1 MCFYSADRRARPPAG
16 QFSKEKFT
24 MYKEQIEAYFADK
37 EAMLTDAVCRLV
49 RIDSVEGE
57 PAPGAPFGP
66 GPAAALDE
74 ALKLAD
80 EWGLITTN
88 HEGYV
93 GTADLNDREDAL
105 HILGHL
111 DVVAPGDG
119 WTVTQPFAPKV
130 VDGMIYGRGTDDD
143 KGPLAASLLAMKAVK
158 DLGIPLKANCRCIL
172 GTNEE
177 SGSGDIAWYFAR
189 HPFAPATFSPD
200 SGFPVVNTEK
210 GGFKPTFS
218 KSWPVQE
225 ELPRLRWLHGGFR
238 INVLPGD
245 ASAAVEGIAP
255 ADMVSCA
262 RSITSRTGI
271 QFTYTLEQG
280 LTVVH
285 AKGTGSHAA
294 WPEGGNNAIT
304 GLVALLCALPLAD
317 GPCKTALADLNALL
331 PHGDCHGK
339 ALGIAQE
346 EPVAG
351 PLTVAFTLLEVTDTG
366 LEGRFDSRVPL
377 CATEDNCLN
386 IAKAA
391 FEAKGFTF
399 EGEQDKPHHTPADSP
414 FVQTLLKRYEQYSG
428 LKGECL
434 STGGGT
440 YVHDIPGGVAFGC
453 TLPGFDTHLHGA
465 DERVRI
471 SDLLLSAKLFTHI
484 IIDLC
489 G

>member
-1 MCFYSADRRARPPAG
+1 
-16 QFSKEKFT
+16 

-285 AKGTGSHAA
+285 ARGTGSHAA

>member
-1 MCFYSADRRARPPAG
+1 
-16 QFSKEKFT
+16 
-24 MYKEQIEAYFADK
+24 MYKEQIEAYFEDK
-37 EAMLTDAVCRLV
+37 QQTLVDAVCRLV
-49 RIDSVEGE
+49 AIDSVEGE

-74 ALKLAD
+74 ALKLVE
-80 EWGLITTN
+80 EWGLSATN

-93 GTADLNDREDAL
+93 GTADLNDQEDAL

-111 DVVAPGDG
+111 DVVAPGEG
-119 WTVTQPFAPKV
+119 WTVTAPYSPKV
-130 VDGMIYGRGTDDD
+130 VGDMIYGRGTDDD
-143 KGPLAASLLAMKAVK
+143 KGPLVASLLAMKAVK
-158 DLGIPLKANCRCIL
+158 DLGIPLTKNCRCIL

-210 GGFKPTFS
+210 GGLKPLFTAQ
-218 KSWPVQE
+218 WPLQQ
-225 ELPRLRWLHGGFR
+225 ELPRLAWLHGGIR

-245 ASAAVEGIAP
+245 ASAAIEGLSIDDVQP
-255 ADMVSCA
+255 AA
-262 RSITSRTGI
+262 RDITARTGI
-271 QFTYTLEQG
+271 TFTFGEEDG
-280 LTVVH
+280 LTVVR

-304 GLVALLCALPLAD
+304 GLIALLCTLPLAD
-317 GPCKTALADLNALL
+317 GPCKDYLNALNTL
-331 PHGDCHGK
+331 MPHGDYYGK
-339 ALGIAQE
+339 AIGIAQE
-346 EPVAG
+346 EPISG
-351 PLTVAFTLLEVTDTG
+351 KLTVAFTLLEITETG
-366 LEGRFDSRVPL
+366 LRGLFDSRVPL
-377 CATEDNCLN
+377 CATESNCLHV
-386 IAKAA
+386 AKAA

-399 EGEQDKPHHTPADSP
+399 EGHQHAPHHTPADSP
-414 FVQTLLKRYEQYSG
+414 FVQTLLKRYEQYTG

-440 YVHDIPGGVAFGC
+440 YVHEIPGGVAFGC

-471 SDLLLSAKLFTHI
+471 SDLMLSAKLFAHI

-489 G
+489 A

>member
-1 MCFYSADRRARPPAG
+1 
-16 QFSKEKFT
+16 
-24 MYKEQIEAYFADK
+24 MYKEQIEAYFEDK
-37 EAMLTDAVCRLV
+37 QQTLVDAVCRLV
-49 RIDSVEGE
+49 AIDSVEGE

-74 ALKLAD
+74 ALKLVE
-80 EWGLITTN
+80 EWGLSATN

-93 GTADLNDREDAL
+93 GTADLNDQEDAL

-111 DVVAPGDG
+111 DVVAPGEG
-119 WTVTQPFAPKV
+119 WTVTAPYSPKV
-130 VDGMIYGRGTDDD
+130 VGDMIYGRGTDDD
-143 KGPLAASLLAMKAVK
+143 KGPLVASLLAMKAVK
-158 DLGIPLKANCRCIL
+158 DLGIPLTKNCRCIL

-210 GGFKPTFS
+210 GGLKPLFTAQ
-218 KSWPVQE
+218 WPLQQ
-225 ELPRLRWLHGGFR
+225 ELPRLAWLHGGIR

-245 ASAAVEGIAP
+245 ASAAIEGLSIDDVQP
-255 ADMVSCA
+255 AA
-262 RSITSRTGI
+262 RDITARTGI
-271 QFTYTLEQG
+271 TFTFGEEDG
-280 LTVVH
+280 LTVVR

-304 GLVALLCALPLAD
+304 GLIALLCTLPLAD
-317 GPCKTALADLNALL
+317 GPCKDYLNALNTL
-331 PHGDCHGK
+331 MPHGDYYGK
-339 ALGIAQE
+339 AIGIAQE
-346 EPVAG
+346 EPISG
-351 PLTVAFTLLEVTDTG
+351 KLTVAFTLLEITETG
-366 LEGRFDSRVPL
+366 LRGLFDSRVPL
-377 CATEDNCLN
+377 CATESNCLHV
-386 IAKAA
+386 AKAA

-399 EGEQDKPHHTPADSP
+399 EGHQHAPHHTPADSP
-414 FVQTLLKRYEQYSG
+414 FVQTLLKRYEQYTG

-440 YVHDIPGGVAFGC
+440 YVHEIPGGVAFGC
-453 TLPGFDTHLHGA
+453 TLPGFDTPLHGA

-471 SDLLLSAKLFTHI
+471 SDLMLSAKLFAHI

-489 G
+489 A

>member
-1 MCFYSADRRARPPAG
+1 
-16 QFSKEKFT
+16 
-24 MYKEQIEAYFADK
+24 MYKERIDQYFKDK
-37 EAMLTDAVCRLV
+37 EAMLIDGVCRLV
-49 RIDSVEGE
+49 SIDSVEGS

-74 ALKLAD
+74 ALRLAD
-80 EWGLITTN
+80 EWGLSTAN

-93 GTADLNDREDAL
+93 GTADLNDLPDAL

-111 DVVAPGDG
+111 DVVAPGEG
-119 WTVTQPFAPKV
+119 WTVTQPFRPV
-130 VDGMIYGRGTDDD
+130 VSQGLIYGRGTDDD
-143 KGPLAASLLAMKAVK
+143 KGPMVASLLAMKAVK
-158 DLGIPLKANCRCIL
+158 DLGIPLKANCKCIL

-177 SGSGDIAWYFAR
+177 SGSADIAWYFAR
-189 HPFAPATFSPD
+189 HPYAPATFSPD

-225 ELPRLRWLHGGFR
+225 QLPRVRWLKGGIR

-245 ASAAVEGIAP
+245 AVAAVEGIPA
-255 ADMVSCA
+255 ADMVSYARHITA
-262 RSITSRTGI
+262 RSGI
-271 QFTYTLEQG
+271 KFSYASEDG
-280 LTVVH
+280 LTIVR
-285 AKGTGSHAA
+285 AKGEGSHAA
-294 WPEGGNNAIT
+294 WPEGGNNAVT

-317 GPCKTALADLNALL
+317 GPCKEALTQLNQLM
-331 PHGDCHGK
+331 PHGDCYGK

-351 PLTVAFTLLEVTDTG
+351 KLTVAFTLLEVSDTG

-377 CATEDNCLN
+377 CATEDNCLKV
-386 IAKAA
+386 ARAA
-391 FEAKGFTF
+391 FESRGFTF
-399 EGEQDKPHHTPADSP
+399 EGEQQPPHHTPAESP

-428 LKGECL
+428 QKGECL

-453 TLPGFDTHLHGA
+453 SMPGFDSRLHGA

-471 SDLLLSAKLFTHI
+471 SDLMLSARMFAHI
-484 IIDLC
+484 ILDLC
-489 G
+489 AR

>member
-1 MCFYSADRRARPPAG
+1 
-16 QFSKEKFT
+16 
-24 MYKEQIEAYFADK
+24 MYKAQIDAYFADK
-37 EAMLTDAVCRLV
+37 EQLLVDAVCRLV
-49 RIDSVEGE
+49 RVDSVEGE

-80 EWGLITTN
+80 QWGLITTN

-93 GTADLNDREDAL
+93 GTADLNEKEDAL

-111 DVVAPGDG
+111 DVVAPGEG
-119 WTVTQPFAPKV
+119 WSVTEPYNPKV
-130 VDGMIYGRGTDDD
+130 ENGLIYGRGSDDD
-143 KGPLAASLLAMKAVK
+143 KGPVVASLLAMKAVK
-158 DLGIPLKANCRCIL
+158 DLGIPLKSNCRCIM

-210 GGFKPTFS
+210 GGLKPTFS

-225 ELPRLRWLHGGFR
+225 ALPRLHWLHGGFR

-255 ADMVSCA
+255 ADMVA
-262 RSITSRTGI
+262 YGREITARTGI
-271 QFTYTLEQG
+271 TFTYALENG
-280 LTVVH
+280 LTVIH
-285 AKGTGSHAA
+285 AKGEGSHAA
-294 WPEGGNNAIT
+294 WPEAGNNAIT
-304 GLVALLCALPLAD
+304 GLLALLCTLPLAD
-317 GPCKTALADLNALL
+317 GPCKEALCQLNELI
-331 PHGDCHGK
+331 PHGDCYGK

-346 EPVAG
+346 EPIAG
-351 PLTVAFTLLEVTDTG
+351 KLTVAFSLLEVTETG
-366 LEGRFDSRVPL
+366 LEGRFDSRAPL
-377 CATEDNCLN
+377 CATEENCLN
-386 IAKAA
+386 VARAA
-391 FEAKGFTF
+391 FEGRGFCF
-399 EGEQDKPHHTPADSP
+399 EGFQHAPHHTPADSD

-428 LKGECL
+428 LKGECH

-440 YVHDIPGGVAFGC
+440 YVHHIPGGVAFGC
-453 TLPGFDTHLHGA
+453 ALPGFDTHVHGA

-471 SDLLLSAKLFTHI
+471 SDLMLSARMFAHI

-489 G
+489 S

>member
-1 MCFYSADRRARPPAG
+1 
-16 QFSKEKFT
+16 
-24 MYKEQIEAYFADK
+24 MYKEQIEAYFEDK
-37 EAMLTDAVCRLV
+37 QQMLVDAVCRLV
-49 RIDSVEGE
+49 AIDSVEGE

-74 ALKLAD
+74 ALKLVE
-80 EWGLITTN
+80 EWGLSATN

-93 GTADLNDREDAL
+93 GTADLNDQEDAL

-111 DVVAPGDG
+111 DVVAPGEG
-119 WTVTQPFAPKV
+119 WTVTAPYSPKV
-130 VDGMIYGRGTDDD
+130 VGDMIYGRGTDDD
-143 KGPLAASLLAMKAVK
+143 KGPLVASLLAMKAVK
-158 DLGIPLKANCRCIL
+158 DLGIPLTKNCRCIL

-210 GGFKPTFS
+210 GGLKPLFTAQ
-218 KSWPVQE
+218 WPLQQ
-225 ELPRLRWLHGGFR
+225 ELPRLAWLHGGIR

-245 ASAAVEGIAP
+245 ASAAIEGLSIDDVQP
-255 ADMVSCA
+255 AA
-262 RSITSRTGI
+262 RDITARTGI
-271 QFTYTLEQG
+271 TFTFGEEDG
-280 LTVVH
+280 LTVVR

-304 GLVALLCALPLAD
+304 GLIALLCTLPLAD
-317 GPCKTALADLNALL
+317 GPCKDYLNALNTL
-331 PHGDCHGK
+331 MPHGDYYGK
-339 ALGIAQE
+339 AIGIAQE
-346 EPVAG
+346 EPISG
-351 PLTVAFTLLEVTDTG
+351 KLTVAFTLLEITETG
-366 LEGRFDSRVPL
+366 LKGLFDSRVPL
-377 CATEDNCLN
+377 CATESNCLN
-386 IAKAA
+386 VAKAA

-399 EGEQDKPHHTPADSP
+399 EGHQHAPHHTPADSP
-414 FVQTLLKRYEQYSG
+414 FVQTLLKRYEQYTG

-440 YVHDIPGGVAFGC
+440 YVHEIPGGVAFGC

-471 SDLLLSAKLFTHI
+471 SDLMLSAKLFAHI

-489 G
+489 A

>member
-1 MCFYSADRRARPPAG
+1 
-16 QFSKEKFT
+16 
-24 MYKEQIEAYFADK
+24 MYKEQIEAYFQDK
-37 EAMLTDAVCRLV
+37 QQMLVDAVCRLV
-49 RIDSVEGE
+49 SIDSVEGE

-74 ALKLAD
+74 ALKLAA
-80 EWGLITTN
+80 EWGLITAN

-93 GTADLNDREDAL
+93 GTADLNDGEDAL

-119 WTVTQPFAPKV
+119 WTVTKPYAPKV
-130 VDGMIYGRGTDDD
+130 VDDLIYGRGTDDD
-143 KGPLAASLLAMKAVK
+143 KGPLVASLLAMKAVR
-158 DLGIPLKANCRCIL
+158 DLGIPLTKNCRCIL

-210 GGFKPTFS
+210 GGLKPLFTAQ
-218 KSWPVQE
+218 WEAQR
-225 ELPRLRWLHGGFR
+225 ELPRLRWLHGGIR

-245 ASAAVEGIAP
+245 ASAAIEGLGIDAIQP
-255 ADMVSCA
+255 VA
-262 RSITSRTGI
+262 RDVTNRTGI
-271 QFTYTLEQG
+271 KFSFADEDG
-280 LTVVH
+280 LTVIH

-304 GLVALLCALPLAD
+304 GLLTLLCALPLAD
-317 GPCKTALADLNALL
+317 GACKRYLGALNTLM
-331 PHGDCHGK
+331 PHGDYYGK

-346 EPVAG
+346 EPVSG
-351 PLTVAFTLLEVTDTG
+351 KLTLAFTLLEVTDTG
-366 LEGRFDSRVPL
+366 LKGLFDSRVPL
-377 CATEDNCLN
+377 CATEENCLKV
-386 IAKAA
+386 AKTA
-391 FEAKGFTF
+391 FESNGFTF
-399 EGEQDKPHHTPADSP
+399 EGRQHEPHHTPADSP
-414 FVQTLLKRYEQYSG
+414 FVQTLLRRYTQYTG

-440 YVHDIPGGVAFGC
+440 YVHEIPGGVAFGC

-471 SDLLLSAKLFTHI
+471 SDLMLSAKMFAHI

-489 G
+489 A

>member
-1 MCFYSADRRARPPAG
+1 
-16 QFSKEKFT
+16 
-24 MYKEQIEAYFADK
+24 MYKEQIEAYFEDK
-37 EAMLTDAVCRLV
+37 QQLLVDAVCRLV
-49 RIDSVEGE
+49 AIDSEEGD

-93 GTADLNDREDAL
+93 GTADLNSAEDAL

-119 WTVTQPFAPKV
+119 WTVTEPYSPKV

-143 KGPLAASLLAMKAVK
+143 KGPLVASLLAMKAVK
-158 DLGIPLKANCRCIL
+158 DLGIPLTKNCRCIL

-210 GGFKPTFS
+210 GGLKPLFTA
-218 KSWPVQE
+218 SWPQQQ
-225 ELPRLRWLHGGFR
+225 ELPRLAWLHGGIR

-245 ASAAVEGIAP
+245 ASAAIEGLSIDDVHP
-255 ADMVSCA
+255 VA
-262 RSITSRTGI
+262 RDITARTGI
-271 QFTYTLEQG
+271 KFTLAIEDG
-280 LTVVH
+280 LTVIR

-304 GLVALLCALPLAD
+304 GLIALLCALPLAD
-317 GPCKTALADLNALL
+317 GPCKDYLNALHAL
-331 PHGDCHGK
+331 MPHGDYYGK
-339 ALGIAQE
+339 AIGIAQE
-346 EPVAG
+346 EPISG
-351 PLTVAFTLLEVTDTG
+351 KLTLAFTLLEITATELKG
-366 LEGRFDSRVPL
+366 LFDSRVPL
-377 CATEDNCLN
+377 CATEENCLQV
-386 IAKAA
+386 AKAA

-399 EGEQDKPHHTPADSP
+399 EGSQHAPHHTPADSP
-414 FVQTLLKRYEQYSG
+414 FVQTLLKRYTQYTG

-440 YVHDIPGGVAFGC
+440 YVHEIPGGVAFGC
-453 TLPGFDTHLHGA
+453 TLPGFDTRLHGA

-471 SDLLLSAKLFTHI
+471 SDLMVSAKLFAHI

-489 G
+489 S

>member
-1 MCFYSADRRARPPAG
+1 MPP
-16 QFSKEKFT
+16 
-24 MYKEQIEAYFADK
+24 MYKQQIEAYFADK
-37 EAMLTDAVCRLV
+37 ESQLVDAVCRLV
-49 RIDSVEGE
+49 SINSVEGE
-57 PAPGAPFGP
+57 GAPGAPFGR

-74 ALKLAD
+74 ALNLAQS
-80 EWGLITTN
+80 WGLITQN

-93 GTADLNDREDAL
+93 GTADLNDLPDAL
-105 HILGHL
+105 HLLCHL
-111 DVVAPGDG
+111 DVVAPGEG
-119 WTVTQPFAPKV
+119 WTVTKPFSPKV
-130 VDGMIYGRGTDDD
+130 MDGMIYGRGTDDD
-143 KGPLAASLLAMKAVK
+143 KGPAVACLLAMKAVR
-158 DLGIPLKANCRCIL
+158 DLGIPLKGNCRLIL

-225 ELPRLRWLHGGFR
+225 QLPRVRWLHGGFR

-245 ASAAVEGIAP
+245 ACAAVEGLTMYDIQP
-255 ADMVSCA
+255 FA
-262 RSITSRTGI
+262 RNITSRTGI
-271 QFTYTLEQG
+271 TFTFTHENG
-280 LTVVH
+280 LTVIR
-285 AKGTGSHAA
+285 AKGEGSHAA
-294 WPEGGNNAIT
+294 WPEAGNNAVT

-317 GPCKTALADLNALL
+317 GPCKDALRDLNALL
-331 PHGDCHGK
+331 PHGDHLGR

-377 CATEDNCLN
+377 CATQENCLQV
-386 IAKAA
+386 AKA
-391 FEAKGFTF
+391 TF
-399 EGEQDKPHHTPADSP
+399 ESRGFAFAGEQDLPHHTPADSP
-414 FVQTLLKRYEQYSG
+414 FVKTLLKRYEEYTG

-453 TLPGFDTHLHGA
+453 TMPGFDSHLHGA

-471 SDLLLSAKLFTHI
+471 RDLMLSAKMFTQI